1 MNVEEYIHSL
11 FTKDDAI
18 LDKVLESIHANG
30 MRNISVPPEIGKLLT
45 LLVKI
50 SGAKEILEIGALG
63 GYSGICLVRGLREEG
78 HLTSLELKE
87 EYAQLAHENL
97 QRAGFGDRVTY
108 YTGEALKSLDQL
120 EKNEKR
126 FDFIFID
133 ADKENY
139 PNYLEW
145 SLRLVNPGALIVG
158 DNVLQRGQV
167 CNASYVDVRTE
178 NMRAFNERMANDPN
192 LESIILSVG
201 QGISI
206 GRVKG

>member
-1 MNVEEYIHSL
+1 MKIEAYIHSL

-18 LDKVLESIHANG
+18 LDQVLASIRANG

-87 EYAQLAHENL
+87 EFAQLAHTNL
-97 QRAGFGDRVTY
+97 KKAGFGDQVTY

-120 EKNEKR
+120 EKEQKR

-139 PNYLEW
+139 PNYLER
-145 SLRLVNPGALIVG
+145 SLKLANPGALIVG
-158 DNVLQRGQV
+158 DNVLRGGRV
-167 CNASYVDVRTE
+167 CDTSYGDAQTDYI
-178 NMRAFNERMANDPN
+178 RAFNDRLAKDPN
-192 LESIILSVG
+192 LESIILPIG
-201 QGISI
+201 DGIAI

>member
-1 MNVEEYIHSL
+1 M
-11 FTKDDAI
+11 
-18 LDKVLESIHANG
+18 
-30 MRNISVPPEIGKLLT
+30 
-45 LLVKI
+45 

-63 GYSGICLVRGLREEG
+63 GYSGICLVRGLQKEG
-78 HLTSLELKE
+78 HLTSLELKQ

-97 QRAGFGDRVTY
+97 KKAGFGDRVTY

-120 EKNEKR
+120 EMQQKK

-139 PNYLEW
+139 PNYLDC
-145 SLRLVNPGALIVG
+145 SLRLANPGALIVG

-167 CNASYVDVRTE
+167 YDFSHVDLRTE
-178 NMRAFNERMANDPN
+178 NMRAFNHRMANDPN
-192 LESIILSVG
+192 LESIILPVG
-201 QGISI
+201 QGLSI